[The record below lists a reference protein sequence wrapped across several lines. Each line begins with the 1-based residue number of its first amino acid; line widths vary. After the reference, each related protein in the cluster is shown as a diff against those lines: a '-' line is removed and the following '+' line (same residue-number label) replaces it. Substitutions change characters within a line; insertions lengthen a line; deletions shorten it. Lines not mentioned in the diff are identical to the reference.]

1 MFYSLKTNPIFNN
14 SMKKVILTIAL
25 SFAMAVGVQAQ
36 EKNVDVTKS
45 NVHWLGEKVTG
56 YHEGNLMLKSG
67 LLIMNEGIV
76 TGGRFVVDMNS
87 MTCTD
92 LEGEYA
98 GKLVGHLKSDDF
110 FSVDKHPEATL
121 TFTAVENKGNGVYAV
136 TGDFTIKGKT
146 NPAQFDLIVNE
157 NGATAKVVID
167 RSKYNVRYRS
177 DSFFENLGDKVI
189 YDDFKLDVT
198 LKM

>member
-1 MFYSLKTNPIFNN
+1 
-14 SMKKVILTIAL
+14 MKKVIFTIAL
-25 SFAMAVGVQAQ
+25 SFAMAVGAQAQ

-45 NVHWLGEKVTG
+45 NIHWLGEKVTG
-56 YHEGNLMLKSG
+56 FHEGNLSLKSG
-67 LLIMNEGIV
+67 SLTMNEGNV

-98 GKLVGHLKSDDF
+98 GKLIGHLKSDDF

-121 TFTAVENKGNGVYAV
+121 TFTAVENKGNGVFAV

-146 NPAQFDLIVNE
+146 NPEQFDLVVDE

-167 RSKYNVRYRS
+167 RSKYDVRYGS
-177 DSFFENLGDKVI
+177 NTFFDNLGDKAI
-189 YDDFKLDVT
+189 YNDFKLDVT